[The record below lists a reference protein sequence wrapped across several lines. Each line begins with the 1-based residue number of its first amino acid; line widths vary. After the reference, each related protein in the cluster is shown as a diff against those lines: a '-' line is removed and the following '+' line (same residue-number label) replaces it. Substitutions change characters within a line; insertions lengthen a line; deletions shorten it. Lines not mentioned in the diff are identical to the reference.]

1 MGDALIAHLRFDG
14 LMAFATQEIMRVLV
28 IALMVIVAI
37 SYRVSRENLLHNQST
52 IALGSALRA
61 QGTRVVTTVGFFL

>member
-1 MGDALIAHLRFDG
+1 MVHLRFDG
-14 LMAFATQEIMRVLV
+14 LKAFATQQIVLVLV

>member
-1 MGDALIAHLRFDG
+1 MIAHLRFDG
-14 LMAFATQEIMRVLV
+14 LKAFATQEIMLVLV

-61 QGTRVVTTVGFFL
+61 QGTLVVTTVGFFL